1 MYDMMIMRTQTYAV
15 IICVQAACVSVQA
28 HEARQFTD
36 TANFTLRCGVCQL
49 PVKGEKEAVEHAKA
63 TGHQRF
69 GEY

>member
-1 MYDMMIMRTQTYAV
+1 MV
-15 IICVQAACVSVQA
+15 VCWGSVAELCILDVRRASPSQA

-49 PVKGEKEAVEHAKA
+49 GIVGEKEAVEHAKA

-69 GEY
+69 SEY